1 MAVAGCQEPALRGRA
16 QGAERRPAGNHG
28 ARDRRG
34 GSGRCEGLRHAQ
46 TAQGE
51 ARGILPEVPSRRCR
65 ARAHSRPGHRQ
76 EDRAVSFLLDTA
88 VVSELVR
95 KAPSAAVLKWI
106 DGQDETSLHLSV
118 LTIGELEKGVA
129 RLPASARRTRLLS
142 WVRRDLVER
151 FGGRLLAIDARTA
164 TQWGALAG
172 ESERRG
178 RPLPV
183 IDSLIA
189 ATALVHGFAVVTRN
203 VEDFERCGATCVN
216 PWDE

>member
-1 MAVAGCQEPALRGRA
+1 M
-16 QGAERRPAGNHG
+16 
-28 ARDRRG
+28 
-34 GSGRCEGLRHAQ
+34 
-46 TAQGE
+46 
-51 ARGILPEVPSRRCR
+51 
-65 ARAHSRPGHRQ
+65 
-76 EDRAVSFLLDTA
+76 SFLLDTA

-95 KAPSAAVLKWI
+95 KSPSARVLKWI

-129 RLPASARRTRLLS
+129 RLPASARRTRLIS

-164 TQWGALAG
+164 TRWGAISG

-189 ATALVHGFAVVTRN
+189 ATALVHGFTVVTRN
-203 VEDFERCGATCVN
+203 VEDFERCGAPCFN
-216 PWDE
+216 PWNA

>member
-1 MAVAGCQEPALRGRA
+1 M
-16 QGAERRPAGNHG
+16 
-28 ARDRRG
+28 
-34 GSGRCEGLRHAQ
+34 
-46 TAQGE
+46 
-51 ARGILPEVPSRRCR
+51 
-65 ARAHSRPGHRQ
+65 
-76 EDRAVSFLLDTA
+76 SFLLDTA

-95 KAPSAAVLKWI
+95 KSPSARVLKWI

-129 RLPASARRTRLLS
+129 RLPASARRTRLIS

-151 FGGRLLAIDARTA
+151 FGGRLLPIDTRTA
-164 TQWGALAG
+164 TRWGSVTG

-189 ATALVHGFAVVTRN
+189 ATALVHGFTVVMRY
-203 VEDFERCGATCVN
+203 VEDFERCGAPCFN
-216 PWDE
+216 PWNA